1 MTSFQIVSHGAVTE
15 YIDARLLR
23 DACLI
28 GFVAVECFPA
38 LIHVLIGVLAA
49 LQTTTHGQVV
59 HFVHPDAELCL
70 IKEPI
75 ARLVG
80 TGKRLV
86 ELVLERLPDLITA
99 IFSRLAQL
107 VLKVLLRLLL
117 LLGHR
122 CLLRVVVVDE
132 PLEERLLPL
141 ELLVSEQRLSIPTSL
156 NLLFLFFDLGL
167 LVLLGIHGT
176 GDGLGGVG
184 LDLLRQRELLLLAT
198 FIGARFDNG
207 LWLGFNHFRFLFSE
221 GKCDTDC
228 DSGLT
233 N

>member
-1 MTSFQIVSHGAVTE
+1 MTSFQKVSHGAVTE

-28 GFVAVECFPA
+28 GFVAVECLPA
-38 LIHVLIGVLAA
+38 LCHVVIGVLAA

-86 ELVLERLPDLITA
+86 KLVLERLPDLITA

-107 VLKVLLRLLL
+107 VLEVLLRLLL

-122 CLLRVVVVDE
+122 CLLSVVVVDE

-156 NLLFLFFDLGL
+156 NLLFIFFFGLGL

-176 GDGLGGVG
+176 RDGLGGVG
-184 LDLLRQRELLLLAT
+184 LDLLRQSELLLLAT

-207 LWLGFNHFRFLFSE
+207 LGLGFNHF
-221 GKCDTDC
+221 
-228 DSGLT
+228 
-233 N
+233 